1 MRQPLLRPL
10 ARLALAVAFIG
21 VLAGCATPAAD
32 RSMESSEPGSSIPAP
47 PDLGSAGL
55 TEADGYVAP
64 GVWLTLDDD
73 VPAITN
79 LEDDLRAALDAAALS
94 ARERGVEFSFTNGW
108 RSAAYQ
114 QYLFDR
120 AVEEYGSE
128 EEASRWVKRADESR
142 HVTGGAVDVA
152 TSDAMDWLNRFGA
165 EFGLCQIY
173 ANELWHFEHVPGVDA
188 ESGCPAQLTDSS
200 AG

>member
-1 MRQPLLRPL
+1 MPHLRRLFIPAAALL
-10 ARLALAVAFIG
+10 LALTAC
-21 VLAGCATPAAD
+21 AGTPAD
-32 RSMESSEPGSSIPAP
+32 RTLGSGETGSSIPAP
-47 PDLGSAGL
+47 PDLASEGL

-79 LEDDLRAALDAAALS
+79 LEDDLRAALEAAALA
-94 ARERGVEFSFTNGW
+94 ARERGIEFSFTNGW

-114 QYLFDR
+114 QYLFDQ

-152 TSDAMDWLNRFGA
+152 TADAMDWLNRFGA